1 MQLWAIAQ
9 ERCSFSPYRFF
20 IDEGLQLTPSL
31 ISSTFTVSVPFPSTV
46 LLDPPARFSSILTL
60 NTAQAFGSLVASFLY
75 LMVRRPSSAPS
86 VKATLG
92 LDRKENTQP
101 LLFGYFKIALL
112 NTCAA
117 PFGFASLRHI
127 SYPTMVLGKS
137 CKLVPVLFM
146 NVSRLPV
153 LTLLFL
159 LALDEGSLQA
169 TLFVQVLLYRRKFPP
184 HKYLVV
190 SLVTLGISLFML
202 LGSEGPSSKHSSS
215 KKEPST
221 GGESLLGLGL
231 LVVNLLIDG
240 ATNSSQ
246 DEIFKKFKGVT
257 GACPLSVHS
266 KVTMLTLAIFWK

>member
-9 ERCSFSPYRFF
+9 ERCSFSPYHYFM
-20 IDEGLQLTPSL
+20 DEGLQLTPSL

-75 LMVRRPSSAPS
+75 LMVRRPSSPPS

-153 LTLLFL
+153 LTLLL
-159 LALDEGSLQA
+159 RLMKVA
-169 TLFVQVLLYRRKFPP
+169 YKRR
-184 HKYLVV
+184 
-190 SLVTLGISLFML
+190 
-202 LGSEGPSSKHSSS
+202 SSFRSSS
-215 KKEPST
+215 TDAS
-221 GGESLLGLGL
+221 SLLTSTSSSRSSPSVSRSSCSWDPRGRRRNTRCPRSSPARVGRVC
-231 LVVNLLIDG
+231 LVSDCW
-240 ATNSSQ
+240 SS
-246 DEIFKKFKGVT
+246 IFSSTERPTRARTKSSRSSR
-257 GACPLSVHS
+257 ASQVHAYF
-266 KVTMLTLAIFWK
+266 VFI